1 MDINIKK
8 DKNEDPQNY
17 YRTALVIIE
26 QTKELIQ
33 EDQMRHRI
41 FCPLSGAIN
50 VPFVSIGS
58 MDTCIVCTAS
68 SLTAV
73 MKRDH

>member
-1 MDINIKK
+1 M
-8 DKNEDPQNY
+8 Q
-17 YRTALVIIE
+17 
-26 QTKELIQ
+26 
-33 EDQMRHRI
+33 HHI
-41 FCPLSGAIN
+41 FYPLLGVIN

-68 SLTAV
+68 SLMAV